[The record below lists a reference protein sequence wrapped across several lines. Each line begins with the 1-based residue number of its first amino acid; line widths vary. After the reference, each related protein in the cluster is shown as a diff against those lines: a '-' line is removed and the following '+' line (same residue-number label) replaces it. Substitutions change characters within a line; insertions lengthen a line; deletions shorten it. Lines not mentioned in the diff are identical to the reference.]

1 VRRPH
6 AREENSGVRGLPPL
20 AACALLLLGA
30 AAPVPAS
37 APAPAAP
44 AAFEASQSDP
54 RAISLADLVMQS
66 LGGARAWEA
75 TRYIHFAFAVEKAG
89 KRLAYR
95 THLWDR
101 YQGRLRYENRGKDG
115 KSLVILLDL
124 TTRHGSAYREG
135 TKLGESTAKPL
146 LEEAYEAWI
155 NDTYWLLMPYKM
167 KDPGVHL
174 QYAGE
179 ETRGGATY
187 DRVLLSFDAVGL
199 TPKDRYWADINRT
212 THLMDR
218 WSYILQ
224 DDPPQAPPA
233 AWEWKGWRR
242 FGGILLA
249 PEKVAVGKDGVR
261 ITHPILEV
269 PSSVPDTA
277 FERPDP
283 LPEHLAP

>member
-1 VRRPH
+1 MRRPR
-6 AREENSGVRGLPPL
+6 AREESSGVRSLRPL

-30 AAPVPAS
+30 AVPAPAS
-37 APAPAAP
+37 APAPPAP
-44 AAFEASQSDP
+44 AAFDVSQSDP

-66 LGGARAWEA
+66 LGGARVWEG
-75 TRYIHFAFAVEKAG
+75 TRYLHFAFAVDKAG

-115 KSLVILLDL
+115 KLLVVLLDL
-124 TTRHGSAYREG
+124 TSRHGSAYREG
-135 TKLGESTAKPL
+135 AKLEDPTAAPL
-146 LEEAYEAWI
+146 LAEAYEAWI

-174 QYAGE
+174 RYAGE
-179 ETRGGATY
+179 ETRGGTTY

-199 TPKDRYWADINRT
+199 TPKDRYWAHINRT

-224 DDPPQAPPA
+224 DDPPQGPPA
-233 AWEWKGWRR
+233 VWEWKGWQRY
-242 FGGILLA
+242 GGILLA

-261 ITHPILEV
+261 ITHPILEA
-269 PSSVPDTA
+269 PASVPDAA
-277 FERPDP
+277 FERSDP
-283 LPEHLAP
+283 LPERLAP